1 MKKSA
6 AVQLTLV
13 TALAASAA
21 GCGPERPRQTWR
33 GYCDPNQPEVCD
45 ESPRT
50 GYVPTYYP
58 MYWGGYYYNDRG
70 TALTRPGGTVVTTAP
85 RPVVSR
91 GGFGGIGAGRASRG
105 S

>member
-13 TALAASAA
+13 SALAASAA
-21 GCGPERPRQTWR
+21 GCGPDRPRQSLR
-33 GYCDPNQPEVCD
+33 GYCDPARPEVC
-45 ESPRT
+45 EQEPRV
-50 GYVPTYYP
+50 GYVPHYYP
-58 MYWGGYYYNDRG
+58 VYWGGYYYDSRG
-70 TALTRPGGTVVTTAP
+70 TARTAPGGRVVTSAP

-91 GGFGGIGAGRASRG
+91 GGFGGIGGGRSGR